1 MTPDHQS
8 ERFIFTDAEVKLGF
22 PLSAPFEDREKL
34 EALAQ
39 TIRETKE
46 RQLEQKRLQY
56 IAEGYP
62 ADYVR
67 ENMMSR
73 SLITIAGLETDFKR
87 FGEK

>member
-46 RQLEQKRLQY
+46 RQL
-56 IAEGYP
+56 
-62 ADYVR
+62 
-67 ENMMSR
+67 
-73 SLITIAGLETDFKR
+73 
-87 FGEK
+87 